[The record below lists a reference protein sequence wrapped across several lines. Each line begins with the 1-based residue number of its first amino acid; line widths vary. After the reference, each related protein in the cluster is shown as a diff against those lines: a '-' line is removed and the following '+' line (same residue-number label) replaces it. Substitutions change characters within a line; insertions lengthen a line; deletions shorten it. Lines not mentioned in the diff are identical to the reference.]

1 MIDNLDTYLEM
12 FYEEQTDRKTEG
24 AMSLLYLCF
33 SHENMEYMLEHET
46 LFGTVSRTL
55 RDDYKKSIDLTLYLL
70 NLFQAYSNFANFQD
84 ILLTNQIGDTTMRI
98 IDHEIKR
105 YIVRVREFRQKSE
118 DLIKLQGQ
126 PQYDEMALIM
136 TKEEKKL
143 AIMVKKQEKVL
154 FVAFH
159 LLLNLAEDLQI
170 ERKMKN
176 RGIIPQLLSML
187 DRNNPDLLFIVLNFL
202 KKLSIFGE
210 NKNEMKDH
218 GVIEKMKRFIPCNNE
233 LLLQIALRLLFNL
246 SFDSDLRSHMNEC
259 GMIPKLVEILKAP
272 GFRALIL
279 KILYHLSQE
288 DKLKATFTYT
298 ECIPL
303 CF

>member
-1 MIDNLDTYLEM
+1 
-12 FYEEQTDRKTEG
+12 
-24 AMSLLYLCF
+24 
-33 SHENMEYMLEHET
+33 
-46 LFGTVSRTL
+46 
-55 RDDYKKSIDLTLYLL
+55 
-70 NLFQAYSNFANFQD
+70 
-84 ILLTNQIGDTTMRI
+84 MRI

-105 YIVRVREFRQKSE
+105 YIVRVREFKRKSE
-118 DLIKLQGQ
+118 DLEQAQGTDRYQ
-126 PQYDEMALIM
+126 EMAEFM
-136 TKEEKKL
+136 HREEKKL

-176 RGIIPQLLSML
+176 RRIIAQLISML

-210 NKNEMKDH
+210 NKIEMKECNI
-218 GVIEKMKRFIPCNNE
+218 VEKLNRFIPCNNQ

-246 SFDSDLRSHMNEC
+246 SFDAEIRNMINDT

-279 KILYHLSQE
+279 KLLYHMSQE

-298 ECIPL
+298 ECIPIVYQL
-303 CF
+303 IIHCPEPIVGKELVALAVNLTTNPRNAEIMAQDDQHEQLILRAF